1 MKNING
7 GDDLEKIFG
16 GDDLEKMFTL
26 LANFDAE
33 KPYNNVLWVSKE
45 CYEAITELLESEK
58 GEKQ

>member
-1 MKNING
+1 MKNIN
-7 GDDLEKIFG
+7 G